1 MSARLKNIVI
11 LISGAGTNMAA
22 IIRAAQTQNWESLL
36 GARVVAVISSHVG
49 ARTRNQDNNIF

>member
-22 IIRAAQTQNWESLL
+22 IIRAAQTQNWESQLS
-36 GARVVAVISSHVG
+36 ARVVAVISSKAEAQG
-49 ARTRNQDNNIF
+49 L